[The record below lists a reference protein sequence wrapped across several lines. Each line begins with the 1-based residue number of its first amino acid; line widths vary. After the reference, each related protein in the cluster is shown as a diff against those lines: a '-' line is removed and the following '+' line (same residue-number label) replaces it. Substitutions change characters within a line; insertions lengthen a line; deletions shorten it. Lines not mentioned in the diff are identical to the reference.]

1 MRKVIPEHPAQ
12 ALTMIIPLAWRIGQ
26 DNLHATERRI
36 VCPLAFL
43 SKAVPDIVR
52 VTFIKLRK
60 KEETKSVNTV
70 MASVP
75 ARIKL
80 RDSVIMDMHNL
91 CISWVSVTQM

>member
-70 MASVP
+70 MASAP

>member
-52 VTFIKLRK
+52 VTFIKLRRK
-60 KEETKSVNTV
+60 KKKKRPSP
-70 MASVP
+70 S
-75 ARIKL
+75 I
-80 RDSVIMDMHNL
+80 
-91 CISWVSVTQM
+91 Q